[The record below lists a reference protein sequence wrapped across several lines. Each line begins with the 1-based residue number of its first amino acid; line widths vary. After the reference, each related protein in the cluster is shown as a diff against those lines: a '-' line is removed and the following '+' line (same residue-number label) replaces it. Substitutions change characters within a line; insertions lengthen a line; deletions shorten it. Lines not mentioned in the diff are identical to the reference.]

1 MYQIQNKIMDYIE
14 NFTSEDFA
22 LDVQTIAVVEPVSF
36 TTTDGDQVRGTIR
49 TVTSSRII
57 L

>member
-14 NFTSEDFA
+14 NFTAEDFA

-57 L
+57 

>member
-1 MYQIQNKIMDYIE
+1 LYLIKNKNMDYIE
-14 NFTSEDFA
+14 NFTAEDFA

-36 TTTDGDQVRGTIR
+36 TTADGDQVRGTIR

-57 L
+57 